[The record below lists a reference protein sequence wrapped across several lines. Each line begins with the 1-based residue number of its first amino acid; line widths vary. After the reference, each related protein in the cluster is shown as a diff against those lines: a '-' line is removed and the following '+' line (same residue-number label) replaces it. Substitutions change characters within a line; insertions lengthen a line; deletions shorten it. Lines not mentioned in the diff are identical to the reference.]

1 MASSSGNDDDLTIP
15 RAAINKMIKETLP
28 NVRVANDARE
38 LVVNCCTEFIH
49 LISSEANEICNKS
62 EKKTIS
68 PEHVIQAL
76 ESLGF
81 GSYISEVKEVLQE
94 CKTVAL
100 KRRRANN
107 RLENLGIPEEELL
120 RQQQELFAKARQ
132 QQAELAQQ
140 EWLQM
145 QQAAQQAQLAA
156 ASASASNQAEF
167 RLIFYCIC
175 TFWTTMLITLTWVS
189 AATGLPRRH
198 ASGVECMET
207 GIFGCG
213 IPTLVTGKRTRSMLR
228 AQKEIANNQRRSS
241 T

>member
-68 PEHVIQAL
+68 PEHVINAL

-81 GSYISEVKEVLQE
+81 GSYITEVKDVLQE

-100 KRRRANN
+100 KRRKASS

-120 RQQQELFAKARQ
+120 RQQQELFAKSWIYWGDGR
-132 QQAELAQQ
+132 E
-140 EWLQM
+140 ERRRFGEGS
-145 QQAAQQAQLAA
+145 AA
-156 ASASASNQAEF
+156 ASRTCPTGVAPD
-167 RLIFYCIC
+167 
-175 TFWTTMLITLTWVS
+175 
-189 AATGLPRRH
+189 ATGCRAGP
-198 ASGVECMET
+198 V
-207 GIFGCG
+207 GC
-213 IPTLVTGKRTRSMLR
+213 SD
-228 AQKEIANNQRRSS
+228 S
-241 T
+241 

>member
-68 PEHVIQAL
+68 PEHVINAL

-81 GSYISEVKEVLQE
+81 GSYIAEVKDVLQE

-100 KRRRANN
+100 KRRKASS

-120 RQQQELFAKARQ
+120 RQQQELFAK
-132 QQAELAQQ
+132 
-140 EWLQM
+140 
-145 QQAAQQAQLAA
+145 QAALRRQ
-156 ASASASNQAEF
+156 NITVF
-167 RLIFYCIC
+167 IYCNS
-175 TFWTTMLITLTWVS
+175 T
-189 AATGLPRRH
+189 P
-198 ASGVECMET
+198 
-207 GIFGCG
+207 
-213 IPTLVTGKRTRSMLR
+213 TRSEQSRHTRGLLCLR
-228 AQKEIANNQRRSS
+228 VGAVVVPVWFWVRL
-241 T
+241 

>member
-1 MASSSGNDDDLTIP
+1 MASASGNNDDDLTIP
-15 RAAINKMIKETLP
+15 RAAINKIIKQILP

-38 LVVNCCTEFIH
+38 MVVNCCTEFIH

-62 EKKTIS
+62 DKKTIS
-68 PEHVIQAL
+68 PEHIMQAL

-81 GSYISEVKEVLQE
+81 GSYITEVKEVLRE

-100 KRRRANN
+100 ERRKASS

-156 ASASASNQAEF
+156 A
-167 RLIFYCIC
+167 
-175 TFWTTMLITLTWVS
+175 T
-189 AATGLPRRH
+189 
-198 ASGVECMET
+198 
-207 GIFGCG
+207 
-213 IPTLVTGKRTRSMLR
+213 
-228 AQKEIANNQRRSS
+228 ANKAGSS
-241 T
+241 QDEEEEEDT

>member
-68 PEHVIQAL
+68 PEHVIQAIQKTKAL

-100 KRRRANN
+100 KRRKASS

-156 ASASASNQAEF
+156 ASASASNQA
-167 RLIFYCIC
+167 
-175 TFWTTMLITLTWVS
+175 
-189 AATGLPRRH
+189 G
-198 ASGVECMET
+198 
-207 GIFGCG
+207 
-213 IPTLVTGKRTRSMLR
+213 
-228 AQKEIANNQRRSS
+228 SS
-241 T
+241 QDEDDEDDI

>member
-100 KRRRANN
+100 KRRKASS

-120 RQQQELFAKARQ
+120 RQQQELFAKVSEAVQ
-132 QQAELAQQ
+132 YCL
-140 EWLQM
+140 WLFLQ
-145 QQAAQQAQLAA
+145 
-156 ASASASNQAEF
+156 F
-167 RLIFYCIC
+167 DTYKFYALDLG
-175 TFWTTMLITLTWVS
+175 FFSFPTT
-189 AATGLPRRH
+189 
-198 ASGVECMET
+198 ET
-207 GIFGCG
+207 GTSI
-213 IPTLVTGKRTRSMLR
+213 LL
-228 AQKEIANNQRRSS
+228 
-241 T
+241 

>member
-1 MASSSGNDDDLTIP
+1 MASASGNNDDDLTIP
-15 RAAINKMIKETLP
+15 RAAINKIIKQILP

-38 LVVNCCTEFIH
+38 MVVNCCTEFIH

-62 EKKTIS
+62 DKKTIS
-68 PEHVIQAL
+68 PEHIMQAL

-81 GSYISEVKEVLQE
+81 GSYITEVKEVLRE

-100 KRRRANN
+100 ERRKASS

-156 ASASASNQAEF
+156 
-167 RLIFYCIC
+167 
-175 TFWTTMLITLTWVS
+175 T
-189 AATGLPRRH
+189 AANKAG
-198 ASGVECMET
+198 SSQDEEEEEET
-207 GIFGCG
+207 
-213 IPTLVTGKRTRSMLR
+213 
-228 AQKEIANNQRRSS
+228 
-241 T
+241 

>member
-49 LISSEANEICNKS
+49 LVSSEANEICNKS

-68 PEHVIQAL
+68 PEHVINAL

-81 GSYISEVKEVLQE
+81 GSYITEVKDVLQE
-94 CKTVAL
+94 CKSVAL
-100 KRRRANN
+100 KRRKASS

-120 RQQQELFAKARQ
+120 RQQQELFAKVRPVTTTAAALVVLELARQ

-145 QQAAQQAQLAA
+145 QQAAEQAHMAA
-156 ASASASNQAEF
+156 TSASAAQQA
-167 RLIFYCIC
+167 
-175 TFWTTMLITLTWVS
+175 
-189 AATGLPRRH
+189 G
-198 ASGVECMET
+198 
-207 GIFGCG
+207 
-213 IPTLVTGKRTRSMLR
+213 
-228 AQKEIANNQRRSS
+228 SS
-241 T
+241 QDEDDDDDI

>member
-1 MASSSGNDDDLTIP
+1 MMASSSGNDDDLTIP

-68 PEHVIQAL
+68 PEHVINAL

-81 GSYISEVKEVLQE
+81 GSYIAEVKDVLQE

-100 KRRRANN
+100 KRRKASS

-156 ASASASNQAEF
+156 AAAASASAGQQA
-167 RLIFYCIC
+167 
-175 TFWTTMLITLTWVS
+175 
-189 AATGLPRRH
+189 G
-198 ASGVECMET
+198 
-207 GIFGCG
+207 
-213 IPTLVTGKRTRSMLR
+213 
-228 AQKEIANNQRRSS
+228 SS
-241 T
+241 QDEDEEDDM

>member
-1 MASSSGNDDDLTIP
+1 MASSSGTDDDLTIP

-68 PEHVIQAL
+68 PEHVIHAL

-81 GSYISEVKEVLQE
+81 ASYITEVKDVLQE

-100 KRRRANN
+100 KRRKASS

-120 RQQQELFAKARQ
+120 RQQQELFAKESEGGLYVCMNTFLGFGREHVERHYRKTGQCVYMHLKRTIKEARQ

-156 ASASASNQAEF
+156 ASASAAHQA
-167 RLIFYCIC
+167 
-175 TFWTTMLITLTWVS
+175 
-189 AATGLPRRH
+189 G
-198 ASGVECMET
+198 
-207 GIFGCG
+207 
-213 IPTLVTGKRTRSMLR
+213 
-228 AQKEIANNQRRSS
+228 SS
-241 T
+241 QDEDEEDDM

>member
-1 MASSSGNDDDLTIP
+1 MPVAGEDIMRLLCSVSEERKM
-15 RAAINKMIKETLP
+15 RAAVKHSGRGGLVTGAVAFVGGLIIMELP
-28 NVRVANDARE
+28 PAEQQKLFNEATAIVRRLERTDAVQLTM
-38 LVVNCCTEFIH
+38 LVVGSEALQQQLLATLANYVPKELRAEVQSWKVFTFSL
-49 LISSEANEICNKS
+49 LISSREDDAS
-62 EKKTIS
+62 
-68 PEHVIQAL
+68 L

-100 KRRRANN
+100 KRRKASS

-156 ASASASNQAEF
+156 ASASASNQA
-167 RLIFYCIC
+167 
-175 TFWTTMLITLTWVS
+175 
-189 AATGLPRRH
+189 G
-198 ASGVECMET
+198 
-207 GIFGCG
+207 
-213 IPTLVTGKRTRSMLR
+213 
-228 AQKEIANNQRRSS
+228 SS
-241 T
+241 QDEEDD